1 MKQLKTI
8 TINNE
13 NYQIFKLE
21 RKDGILEIYF
31 IWGKTDFRTIWEN
44 QIW

>member
-21 RKDGILEIYF
+21 RKDGILLEIF
-31 IWGKTDFRTIWEN
+31 LFGEIATI
-44 QIW
+44 